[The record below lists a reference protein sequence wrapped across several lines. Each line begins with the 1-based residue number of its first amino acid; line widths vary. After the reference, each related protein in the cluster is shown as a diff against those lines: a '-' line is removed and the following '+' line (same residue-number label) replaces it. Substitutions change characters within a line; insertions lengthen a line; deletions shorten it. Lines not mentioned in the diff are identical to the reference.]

1 MDYMSSFAISASGM
15 AVERMRL
22 DVTSLNLANVNS
34 TRAADGSVYKPLTV
48 ISGPRSSSSFVNTFD
63 ALSGNGLA
71 NGVGVTE
78 VRQMVVPPRMVYE
91 PNHPDADEKGFVSY
105 PGINSVS
112 EMVNLVSTLRAYEA
126 NVVAMN
132 AAKAMATKALE
143 IGGNS

>member
-34 TRAADGSVYKPLTV
+34 TRAADGTVYKPLTV
-48 ISGPRSSSSFVNTFD
+48 ISGPRSGSSFANTFD